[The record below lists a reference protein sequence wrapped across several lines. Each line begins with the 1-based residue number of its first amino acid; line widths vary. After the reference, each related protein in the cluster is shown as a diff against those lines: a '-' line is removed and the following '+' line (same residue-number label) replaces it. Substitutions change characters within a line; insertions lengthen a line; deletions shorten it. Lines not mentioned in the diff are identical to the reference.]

1 MAGRG
6 LYAVR
11 GICPASRTD
20 GCGVEDRYAQQAKE
34 YRGAEERSAAL
45 VGFVQQSVLFRQR
58 HNAERI
64 FGSPVTRGQHVGPHE
79 YLDIDSRSAADVRRS
94 LRSRPL
100 RAAP

>member
-45 VGFVQQSVLFRQR
+45 VGFVQQSVLF
-58 HNAERI
+58 
-64 FGSPVTRGQHVGPHE
+64 SPKPQCGTDFRFPCHAGTTC
-79 YLDIDSRSAADVRRS
+79 
-94 LRSRPL
+94 
-100 RAAP
+100 RAA